1 MARSNLWRTSSRGGF
16 RFPGR
21 RRELRFGL
29 RTKFESYANSKVRW
43 GIVDELRKVDP
54 MPRRARLRIRDAQRV
69 RSELVQTL
77 GRV

>member
-1 MARSNLWRTSSRGGF
+1 MGAF
-16 RFPGR
+16 RPPGL
-21 RRELRFGL
+21 RRELQIGAPF
-29 RTKFESYANSKVRW
+29 KFESYANSKVRW

-54 MPRRARLRIRDAQRV
+54 MPRRARLRIRDTQRA